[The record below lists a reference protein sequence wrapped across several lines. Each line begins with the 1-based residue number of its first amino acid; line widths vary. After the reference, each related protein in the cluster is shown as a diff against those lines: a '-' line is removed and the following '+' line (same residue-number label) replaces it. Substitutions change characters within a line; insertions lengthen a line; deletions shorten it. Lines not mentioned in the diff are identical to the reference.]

1 MAFVS
6 WSCFFNRIFHPEAVH
21 SKVVGYRF
29 ILHLN
34 HHVFFAQSSENGHF
48 GWFLICVFCECSSNK
63 HRHTYFFDR
72 LFSFLLNLYLP
83 VGQMGHEIGLLVTFE
98 DPLDCFP

>member
-34 HHVFFAQSSENGHF
+34 HHVFFAQTSENGHI
-48 GWFLICVFCECSSNK
+48 GWFLICVFVNAPAINIG
-63 HRHTYFFDR
+63 TYFFDR

-98 DPLDCFP
+98 DPLYCFL